1 MPQIK
6 LIRAYDQAA
15 VKRASSYKILVDRLW
30 PRGLAKADLPYQWW
44 LKELAP
50 SSELR
55 KWFNH
60 QEERYPEFKQRY
72 LAEIAANPLS
82 AAVLDFISLCLQS
95 EDVILIYGAK
105 NEQHNQAV
113 VLKAWLEQ
121 KLE

>member
-15 VKRASSYKILVDRLW
+15 VKRTSGYKILVDRLW
-30 PRGLAKADLPYQWW
+30 PRELAKADLPYQWW

>member
-1 MPQIK
+1 M
-6 LIRAYDQAA
+6 
-15 VKRASSYKILVDRLW
+15 DRLW

>member
-15 VKRASSYKILVDRLW
+15 VKRASGYKILVDRLW

-105 NEQHNQAV
+105 NEQHN
-113 VLKAWLEQ
+113 
-121 KLE
+121 

>member
-15 VKRASSYKILVDRLW
+15 VKRVSGYKILVDRLW

-60 QEERYPEFKQRY
+60 QDERYPEFKQRY

-113 VLKAWLEQ
+113 VLKVWLEQ

>member
-15 VKRASSYKILVDRLW
+15 VKRTSGYKILVDRLW
-30 PRGLAKADLPYQWW
+30 PHGLAKADLPYQWW

-60 QEERYPEFKQRY
+60 QDERYPEFKQRY

-82 AAVLDFISLCLQS
+82 AAVFDFISLCLQS

-113 VLKAWLEQ
+113 VLKVWLEQ